1 MISKIVFAMIRYVG
15 EEMVTFDV
23 LLQGCC
29 YGVGEGEEKYVKNYM
44 PYH

>member
-29 YGVGEGEEKYVKNYM
+29 YGEGEEKYVKNYK